1 MYKIHLKSLW
11 LLVFKDRQ
19 NAKKD
24 VLYKYGKR
32 GVMKV
37 SAVGFLFQDRI
48 KSKNLRGN
56 NYTCIIHKVNQ
67 NGNYIRNIF
76 SSPLVKKTIL
86 YIVSTEHEKEDV
98 IRSLKAITAKEKG
111 SKFIGATVKDGI
123 KETEIHSLLSDKLFA
138 VRTRD
143 DLGKNHFSLLGKAK
157 TQKLLASNL
166 YLKA

>member
-1 MYKIHLKSLW
+1 
-11 LLVFKDRQ
+11 
-19 NAKKD
+19 
-24 VLYKYGKR
+24 
-32 GVMKV
+32 MKV

-67 NGNYIRNIF
+67 DGDYSRNII
-76 SSPLVKKTIL
+76 SSPLIKQSKLDV
-86 YIVSTEHEKEDV
+86 VSPDVAKDDV
-98 IRSLKAITAKEKG
+98 ITSLKAITAKERG

-123 KETEIHSLLSDKLFA
+123 KETEIHSFWSDKLFA

-143 DLGKNHFSLLGKAK
+143 DLGKNHFSLLGRAK
-157 TQKLLASNL
+157 TQKLLANNL